1 MPHCCC
7 AQDTA
12 VKLAWIREAAP
23 NLDPEDALL
32 APHMR
37 QILAL
42 LFRAL
47 QAVQASA
54 GDPAD
59 KKNARVVAHIVNS
72 QLHQCQ

>member
-1 MPHCCC
+1 M
-7 AQDTA
+7 
-12 VKLAWIREAAP
+12 KLAWIREAAP
-23 NLDPEDALL
+23 NLDPQDALL

-37 QILAL
+37 NILTT
-42 LFRAL
+42 LFRGL

-54 GDPAD
+54 TDAAD